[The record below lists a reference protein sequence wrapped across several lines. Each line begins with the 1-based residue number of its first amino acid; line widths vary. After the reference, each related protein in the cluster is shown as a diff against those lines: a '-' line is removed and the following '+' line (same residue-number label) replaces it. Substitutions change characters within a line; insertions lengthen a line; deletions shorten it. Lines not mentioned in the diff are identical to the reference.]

1 MIPLQ
6 IAICS
11 LGQWRSW
18 QLLQDLPLHPEG
30 GEGKGGERE
39 GRGGEGWGGEG
50 EWRGAGRGGEGRWR
64 ERR

>member
-1 MIPLQ
+1 MILLQ

-30 GEGKGGERE
+30 GEGRGE
-39 GRGGEGWGGEG
+39 GRGGEG
-50 EWRGAGRGGEGRWR
+50 RGVGRGGEGRWR
-64 ERR
+64 ERRGVEK